1 MPSSSRRIGTYL
13 ILSTLL
19 LSACQAAP
27 VPPAPI
33 AVPSETPAPSATPAP
48 TAVPNHPAVKP
59 DAVRIDFSNTTMT
72 SSPGDIEP
80 GADMQVVFN
89 AAANQYVKVE
99 LTIES
104 GAGAV
109 LSVWGVDGTLL
120 VPETIGITVW
130 EGTMPSAQDYYLNIR
145 NVSQQ
150 MITYQMVMIMRPMV
164 LPEAT
169 RIQFQPNTTGWN
181 TPGEIGPNSQMHFV
195 LGANADQQMTVS
207 LITTPADSETYLH
220 IWGADGTVYTLMAPS
235 KEWTGQLPATQ
246 DYYIDIRS
254 YAKQAVTYQLSVNIP
269 AVGDAVN
276 APVAIPEAALGAKI
290 SKYQSIRFAEGPLDF
305 EVSGAVISGE
315 RDLYALNILAGET
328 LDVII
333 TSQEGN
339 AVFTIIGPDNN
350 PLPGTEEGK
359 DTNNWSVPITV
370 EGTYSILVGPT
381 RGNATYTL
389 KVKI

>member
-1 MPSSSRRIGTYL
+1 MPSRLRLICMYL
-13 ILSTLL
+13 ILAALL

-27 VPPAPI
+27 VPPTPTVAPTSTS
-33 AVPSETPAPSATPAP
+33 VPSATPVP
-48 TAVPNHPAVKP
+48 TATPNHPAVKP
-59 DAVRIDFSNTTMT
+59 DAARIDFSNTTMT

-89 AAANQYVKVE
+89 AAAGQFLKVE
-99 LTIES
+99 FTIES
-104 GAGAV
+104 GDGAA

-120 VPETIGITVW
+120 VPETIGITTW
-130 EGTMPSAQDYYLNIR
+130 EGTMPSAQDYYLNVR
-145 NVSQQ
+145 NTSQQ
-150 MITYQMVMIMRPMV
+150 TIKYQMTMIMRPIV

-169 RIQFQPNTTGWN
+169 RIQFQPNTTGWY
-181 TPGEIGPNSQMHFV
+181 TPGEIAPNTQMRFV
-195 LGANADQQMTVS
+195 LGAMAGQQMTVS
-207 LITTPADSETYLH
+207 LTTTPGESETFLY
-220 IWGADGTVYTLMAPS
+220 IWGADGTVFTSMAPT
-235 KEWTGQLPATQ
+235 KEWSSQLPATQ
-246 DYYIDIRS
+246 DYYIDVRS

-269 AVGDAVN
+269 AVGAAVSN
-276 APVAIPEAALGAKI
+276 PAAAPQTALGAKI
-290 SKYQSIRFAEGPLDF
+290 AKDQPIRFAEGPLDV
-305 EVSGAVISGE
+305 ELNGAVISGE
-315 RDLYALNILAGET
+315 RDRYTLSIMAGET

-333 TSQEGN
+333 SSLEGN